1 MGTTATGSSIPGDE
15 SVSAGRAEETG
26 VFAVKDCA
34 LIALATGKRAQNLKE
49 MREILLTI
57 NPGSIY
63 YHFWGALLQPKFEER
78 EYNNDFAVWA
88 RHALHDNVLAER
100 LAVIDPTRHS
110 DLETLRQELLDVIE
124 DRLDEMTHVPW
135 ARLDQQF
142 EFIRSQI
149 VVFDT
154 HKRIATPEELA
165 VLLPAFSTS
174 SIFYH
179 FIDARRRSEQVM
191 DDFSAWLMGWGGE
204 PAALCERLAAI
215 DPFFLPLTVLRRQLA
230 ELFADHYGVAAP

>member
-1 MGTTATGSSIPGDE
+1 MGTSATGSSVPGDE
-15 SVSAGRAEETG
+15 RAPAGRAEEAG

-49 MREILLTI
+49 LREILLTI

-100 LAVIDPTRHS
+100 LAVIDPTRYS

-154 HKRIATPEELA
+154 HKRIETPEELA
-165 VLLPAFSTS
+165 VLLPTFSTS

-179 FIDARRRSEQVM
+179 FIDARSRSEQVM
-191 DDFSAWLMGWGGE
+191 DDFCAWLMGCGGE
-204 PAALCERLAAI
+204 HAALCERLVAI

>member
-1 MGTTATGSSIPGDE
+1 MGTITTGSSIPGDAR
-15 SVSAGRAEETG
+15 VPAGRAEETG
-26 VFAVKDCA
+26 AFAVKDCA

-100 LAVIDPTRHS
+100 LAVIDPTRYS
-110 DLETLRQELLDVIE
+110 DLEALRQELLEVIE

-154 HKRIATPEELA
+154 HKRIETPQELA
-165 VLLPAFSTS
+165 VLMPMLSTS

-179 FIDARRRSEQVM
+179 FIDARRRSAQTM
-191 DDFSAWLMGWGGE
+191 DDFSAWLAGWGSE
-204 PAALCERLAAI
+204 HAALCEQLVAI
-215 DPFFLPLTVLRRQLA
+215 DPFFLPLTVLRRQLT
-230 ELFADHYGVAAP
+230 ELFADHYGVVVS

>member
-1 MGTTATGSSIPGDE
+1 MGTTATGSSAPGDE
-15 SVSAGRAEETG
+15 LVPAGRAEETK

-49 MREILLTI
+49 LRENLLTI
-57 NPGSIY
+57 NPDSVY

-154 HKRIATPEELA
+154 HKRIGTPEELA
-165 VLLPAFSTS
+165 VLLPVLSTS

-179 FIDARRRSEQVM
+179 FIDARRRSEQIM
-191 DDFSAWLMGWGGE
+191 DDFSAWLTGWGGE
-204 PAALCERLAAI
+204 HAALCGRLEAI

-230 ELFADHYGVAAP
+230 ELFAEHYGVAAS